1 MRSNIT
7 KDNALS
13 KAMVYCA
20 YRERSSLELVERLK
34 KWGVNKKD
42 ISEILHK
49 LKAERFIDD
58 IRYTKAFVSG
68 KFRIKKWGRIK
79 ISSVLRAK
87 GIDNETILIG
97 LNEISEEL
105 YFECLKK
112 LTEDKINTVK
122 GEPYIVQNKVAL
134 YLQRKG
140 YESGLIWKS
149 IKELIDQKFI

>member
-1 MRSNIT
+1 MIQ
-7 KDNALS
+7 
-13 KAMVYCA
+13 Y
-20 YRERSSLELVERLK
+20 
-34 KWGVNKKD
+34 
-42 ISEILHK
+42 I
-49 LKAERFIDD
+49 IDD

-140 YESGLIWKS
+140 YESELIWKS
-149 IKELIDQKFI
+149 INELIDQKFI

>member
-13 KAMVYCA
+13 KAMVFCA

-34 KWGVNKKD
+34 KWGVNNKD
-42 ISEILHK
+42 ISEILQQ

-79 ISSVLRAK
+79 ISSALRAK

-112 LTEDKINTVK
+112 LTEDKINTIK
-122 GEPYIVQNKVAL
+122 G
-134 YLQRKG
+134 
-140 YESGLIWKS
+140 
-149 IKELIDQKFI
+149 